1 MKLIL
6 TALCGVVFLTGC
18 STPSIKTV
26 HVSEPRPAIPLSSVK
41 FVSSAPTGAICVA
54 DILATARNSSCG
66 AESAQVAIKKQAAA
80 VGAPFVVLDNWDAA
94 GQLLGIPDEFRIEGH
109 AFALP

>member
-1 MKLIL
+1 
-6 TALCGVVFLTGC
+6 
-18 STPSIKTV
+18 
-26 HVSEPRPAIPLSSVK
+26 
-41 FVSSAPTGAICVA
+41 
-54 DILATARNSSCG
+54 
-66 AESAQVAIKKQAAA
+66 VAIKKQAAA